1 MNEIKSILIEEV
13 ISRLLKGET
22 IIVQNKETG
31 KMFMFDADI
40 RVLDLVKLGEDSNNQ
55 FYPNPTENNNSVMG
69 GEILTT
75 KVGNE
80 PTTNV
85 TEEPKQKET
94 TKRSQYK
101 VELTEANVRKYYI
114 EENLSIQKVSEVTG
128 IPVGTLNAFISKHH
142 DLRKGGRKVKKTVK
156 SEEKESV

>member
-55 FYPNPTENNNSVMG
+55 FYPNPTENNNSVM
-69 GEILTT
+69 
-75 KVGNE
+75 
-80 PTTNV
+80 
-85 TEEPKQKET
+85 
-94 TKRSQYK
+94 
-101 VELTEANVRKYYI
+101 
-114 EENLSIQKVSEVTG
+114 
-128 IPVGTLNAFISKHH
+128 
-142 DLRKGGRKVKKTVK
+142 
-156 SEEKESV
+156 